1 MIHHLKEQ
9 LRKREALGNLRRL
22 STPNGLIDFSSN
34 DYLGL
39 ARSNLLAQLTLQ
51 EWQNQQTVLTGTG
64 STGSRLLTGNSRYAQ
79 QIEEKIAA
87 FHGYETATLFTCGYM
102 ANIGLLL
109 AVANQESCILFDAFV
124 HASTKDGIRL
134 SRAQSLPFR
143 HNDIGHLEER
153 LKKHPANR
161 ERFICIESIY
171 STDGAIA
178 PLKEI
183 CQLAA
188 QYGAHLIID
197 EAHAVGVVGPD
208 GRGLTAE
215 YNLTEYVF
223 AQITTFGKALGTHG
237 AVVLGDFLLKEILIN
252 YANSYIY
259 TTALPLHTLAAINN
273 SYTIFPKMHEA
284 RHTIQKLVDIFR
296 KESFSESKTHIQPI
310 TIPGNSKVRGASN
323 DLASAGF
330 DVRPLMSPTVRRNQE
345 ALRICL
351 HAFNDTQEVIKLL
364 TNIQITRSKLYA

>member
-1 MIHHLKEQ
+1 MIQRLKEQ
-9 LRKREALGNLRRL
+9 LRKRGALGNLRKL
-22 STPNGLIDFSSN
+22 TSPNDLLDFSSN

-39 ARSNLLAQLTLQ
+39 ARSNLLAQSTLQ
-51 EWQNQQTVLTGTG
+51 EWQNHQTGLTGVG
-64 STGSRLLTGNSRYAQ
+64 ATGSRLLTGNSRYAQ
-79 QIEEKIAA
+79 QLEEKIAA
-87 FHGYETATLFTCGYM
+87 FHGYDTATLFTCGYM
-102 ANIGLLL
+102 ANIGLLS
-109 AVANQESCILFDAFV
+109 AVANQESCILFDTSV

-134 SRAQSLPFR
+134 SRAQSLPCR

-161 ERFICIESIY
+161 ECFICIESIY
-171 STDGAIA
+171 STDGSIA

-183 CQLAA
+183 YQLAA
-188 QYGAHLIID
+188 QYGAHLIVD

-237 AVVLGDFLLKEILIN
+237 AVVLGNFLLKETLIN

-284 RHTIQKLVDIFR
+284 RHNIQKLVDIFC
-296 KESFSESKTHIQPI
+296 KESLSQSKTYIQPI

-323 DLASAGF
+323 ELAAAGF
-330 DVRPLMSPTVRRNQE
+330 DVRPLMSPTVRRNHE
-345 ALRICL
+345 ALRVCL
-351 HAFNDTQEVIKLL
+351 HAFNDLQEVMKLL
-364 TNIQITRSKLYA
+364 IHIRTIRSKLYA